1 MKHILLVDDDE
12 SNITL
17 LLGVLGDEY
26 ELSVALSGE
35 DALESIEEERPDLVV
50 LDIIMGGISGID
62 VCKKLKQDQKTS
74 SIPIILLSATNNA
87 LKETIQDIGA
97 DVLMGKPFKV
107 EVLQKEIRSILA
119 S

>member
-17 LLGVLGDEY
+17 LLGVLGNEY

-35 DALESIEEERPDLVV
+35 EALESIEEEIPDLIV
-50 LDIIMGGISGID
+50 LDIIMGGITGID
-62 VCKKLKQDQKTS
+62 VCKKLKQDDATS

-87 LKETIQDIGA
+87 LKESIQDIGA
-97 DVLMGKPFKV
+97 DALMGKPFRV
-107 EVLQKEIRSILA
+107 EVLQEKIRSIL